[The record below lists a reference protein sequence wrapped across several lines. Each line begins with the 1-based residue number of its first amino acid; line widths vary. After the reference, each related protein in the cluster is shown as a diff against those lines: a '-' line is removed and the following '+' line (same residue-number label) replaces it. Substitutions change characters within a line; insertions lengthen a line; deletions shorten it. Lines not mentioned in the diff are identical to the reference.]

1 MTGPPLL
8 IFGNIGVWEYVII
21 GAVIMLLFGARRIPE
36 VARSLGRGI
45 VEFKRGLKGEDEPGK
60 LPPPPPTGGP
70 GPNPPPPPA

>member
-1 MTGPPLL
+1 MILGL
-8 IFGNIGVWEYVII
+8 GNIGIWEYVLI

-60 LPPPPPTGGP
+60 LPPPTPGGP
-70 GPNPPPPPA
+70 GPSPPPSP